1 MGAQPLPPWKE
12 QNKAP
17 PWVKFLC
24 TPLPKNYIY
33 EVSVEWKMIAWYEI
47 LPVYGNRKNKVY
59 SFHQIYFYPTFIRI
73 KGSVREKWKGV

>member
-1 MGAQPLPPWKE
+1 M
-12 QNKAP
+12 
-17 PWVKFLC
+17 C

-73 KGSVREKWKGV
+73 KGSVREKWKWVHAYGAFDRYLSYFYLFRL